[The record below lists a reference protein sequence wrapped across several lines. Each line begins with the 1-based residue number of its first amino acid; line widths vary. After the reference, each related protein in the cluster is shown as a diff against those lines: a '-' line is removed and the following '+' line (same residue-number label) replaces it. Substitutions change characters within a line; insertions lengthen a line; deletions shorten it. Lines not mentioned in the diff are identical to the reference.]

1 MSLFKRFQLWK
12 IYKHRTEAYSDAV
25 FAIIVTLLVLEIKVP
40 HLQDHESSEEL
51 LSALVAMAPKIISW
65 VASFFFISVMWVQH
79 HNLFRMSEKI
89 DYGMVWLNNTFLLF
103 ICFLPFPTA
112 LMGEYPHNRPAVLL
126 FGLVVTIASLMQV
139 WMYYYVA
146 KNYLL
151 NHYDQK
157 NVMRNVKRSFMLAPM
172 LLVSATVVSFVSLVL
187 PYIIYLVVPFFF
199 LLPFDEEREVPK
211 ELRSDE
217 EK

>member
-1 MSLFKRFQLWK
+1 MSMFKRFQLWK
-12 IYKHRTEAYSDAV
+12 INKHRTEAFSDGV
-25 FAIIVTLLVLEIKVP
+25 FAIIITLLVLEMKVP
-40 HLQDHESSEEL
+40 HLNDHTSSAEL
-51 LSALVAMAPKIISW
+51 LDALADMAPKIISW

-89 DYGMVWLNNTFLLF
+89 DYGMVWLNNIFLLF
-103 ICFLPFPTA
+103 ICFMPFPTA

-126 FGLVVTIASLMQV
+126 FGLDVTIASLVQV

-151 NHYDQK
+151 SHYNQK

-172 LLVSATVVSFVSLVL
+172 LLIVATAASFINYVL
-187 PYIIYLVVPFFF
+187 PYVIYLTVPFFF
-199 LLPFDEEREVPK
+199 LLPFDEEK
-211 ELRSDE
+211 ENE
-217 EK
+217 I

>member
-1 MSLFKRFQLWK
+1 MGMFKRFQLWK
-12 IYKHRTEAYSDAV
+12 INKHRTEAFSDGV

-40 HLQDHESSEEL
+40 PLNDHTSSQEL
-51 LSALVAMAPKIISW
+51 LDALVGLSPKIISW

-89 DYGMVWLNNTFLLF
+89 DYGMVWLNDIFLLF
-103 ICFLPFPTA
+103 ICFMPFPTA

-126 FGLVVTIASLMQV
+126 FGLDVTIASLVQV

-151 NHYDQK
+151 SHYDQK

-172 LLVSATVVSFVSLVL
+172 LLIVATAVSFVSLVL
-187 PYIIYLVVPFFF
+187 PYIIYLIVPFFF
-199 LLPFDEEREVPK
+199 LLPFDEEK
-211 ELRSDE
+211 ENL
-217 EK
+217 

>member
-1 MSLFKRFQLWK
+1 MFKRFQLWK
-12 IYKHRTEAYSDAV
+12 INKHRTEAFSDGV

-40 HLQDHESSEEL
+40 PLNDHTSSQEL
-51 LSALVAMAPKIISW
+51 LDALVGLSPKIISW

-89 DYGMVWLNNTFLLF
+89 DYGMVWLNDIFLLF
-103 ICFLPFPTA
+103 ICFMPFPTA

-126 FGLVVTIASLMQV
+126 FGLDVTIASLVQV

-151 NHYDQK
+151 SHYDQK

-172 LLVSATVVSFVSLVL
+172 LLIVATAVSFVSLVL
-187 PYIIYLVVPFFF
+187 PYIIYLIVPFFF
-199 LLPFDEEREVPK
+199 LLPFDEEK
-211 ELRSDE
+211 ENL
-217 EK
+217 

>member
-12 IYKHRTEAYSDAV
+12 IHKHRTEAYSDGV

-40 HLQDHESSEEL
+40 HLNDHTSSAEL
-51 LSALVAMAPKIISW
+51 LDALGGMAPKIISW

-89 DYGMVWLNNTFLLF
+89 DYGMVWLNNIFLLF

-126 FGLVVTIASLMQV
+126 FGLDVTVASLMQV

-146 KNYLL
+146 KYSLL
-151 NHYDQK
+151 SHYDQQ
-157 NVMRNVKRSFMLAPM
+157 NVMRNVRRSFILAPM
-172 LLVSATVVSFVSLVL
+172 LLIVATGVSFVSLLL
-187 PYIIYLVVPFFF
+187 PYVIYLIVPFFF
-199 LLPFDEEREVPK
+199 LLPFDEEK
-211 ELRSDE
+211 ETPD
-217 EK
+217 K